1 VVNTFLKVLI
11 SSPLIAIMILIVI
24 ANVNINYQPEIKLG
38 DGRIVNGDLIK
49 ELRGL
54 KDALTANE
62 DLKMQQ
68 QYPEGYMFLN
78 VIYSLAWCN
87 LLEGDKNGAFV
98 KEGVA
103 EIEKALQKINDSSG
117 REPFSEELSPPFGS
131 FYKGW
136 STYLL
141 GRKLRLGQMTLDSE
155 EEVARFKQQCEEISR
170 AIQEKVYPVS
180 YYGGAWPADVLV
192 SVASLSLHDK
202 LFEPKYAQTIHDW
215 LKKVKKQF
223 DVNGMIPHS
232 VRPSDGRPIEKA
244 RGSSQALMLIFL
256 RDIDEQLAG
265 DQFRLFKEKFI
276 DTKFGLTGIREYSK
290 GEFGMGD
297 VDSGPVIF
305 GFGGAATIVG
315 MQTLSLYGEYELS
328 LKIRNTIE
336 ALGFPFANE
345 DDKNYFFGMLPIAD
359 AFIAWSHSKVSP
371 DVKIDPSFTIF
382 RIYSLL
388 VFTLL
393 SIFFW
398 ILVVSKKSSE
408 KSLHI
413 PW

>member
-1 VVNTFLKVLI
+1 VN
-11 SSPLIAIMILIVI
+11 S
-24 ANVNINYQPEIKLG
+24 
-38 DGRIVNGDLIK
+38 DLIK
-49 ELRGL
+49 EMRGL
-54 KDALTANE
+54 KDALNTNE

-68 QYPEGYMFLN
+68 LYPEGYMFLN
-78 VIYSLAWCN
+78 VIYSLAWYN
-87 LLEGDKNGAFV
+87 LLEPDKSGAFV

-103 EIEKALQKINDSSG
+103 EIEKAWQKINDSPG

-141 GRKLRLGQMTLDSE
+141 GRKLRLGQMSLESE
-155 EEVARFKQQCEEISR
+155 EEVEQFKQQCEEISS

-215 LKKVKKQF
+215 LEKVKNRF

-232 VRPSDGRPIEKA
+232 VRPSDGSPIEKA

-256 RDIDEQLAG
+256 RDIDQQLAS
-265 DQFRLFKEKFI
+265 DQFKLFKERFI
-276 DTKFGLTGIREYSK
+276 DTRFGLTGIREYSK

-297 VDSGPVIF
+297 VDSGPVVF

-315 MQTLSLYGEYELS
+315 MQTLFLYGEYELS
-328 LKIRNTIE
+328 LKMRNTIE
-336 ALGFPFANE
+336 ALGLPLVHG
-345 DDKNYFFGMLPIAD
+345 DDKKYFFGMLPIAD
-359 AFIAWSHSKVSP
+359 AFIAWSHSQISP
-371 DVKIDPSFTIF
+371 DEMIYPSFTTF

-393 SIFFW
+393 SVFFW
-398 ILVVSKKSSE
+398 ILVVSKKSSQ

>member
-1 VVNTFLKVLI
+1 
-11 SSPLIAIMILIVI
+11 MILIVI
-24 ANVNINYQPEIKLG
+24 ANVKINYQPEIKFD
-38 DGRIVNGDLIK
+38 DGRIVNNDLIK
-49 ELRGL
+49 EMHGL
-54 KDALTANE
+54 KDAMNSNE

-68 QYPEGYMFLN
+68 LYPEGYMFLN
-78 VIYSLAWCN
+78 VMYSLAWCN
-87 LLEGDKNGAFV
+87 LLEEDKSGAFL

-103 EIEKALQKINDSSG
+103 EIEKAWQKINDSPG

-141 GRKLRLGQMTLDSE
+141 GRKLRLGQITLESE
-155 EEVARFKQQCEEISR
+155 EEVAQFKRQCEEISS

-202 LFEPKYAQTIHDW
+202 LFEPKYAQIIHEW
-215 LKKVKKQF
+215 LEKVKSQF

-232 VRPSDGRPIEKA
+232 VRPSDGRPMEKA

-256 RDIDEQLAG
+256 RDIDQQLAS
-265 DQFRLFKEKFI
+265 DQFKLFKEKFI
-276 DTKFGLTGIREYSK
+276 DTKFGLTGVREYSK

-297 VDSGPVIF
+297 VDSGPVVF

-315 MQTLSLYGEYELS
+315 MQTLYLYGEYELS
-328 LKIRNTIE
+328 VKIRNTIE
-336 ALGFPFANE
+336 ALALPLFKGE
-345 DDKNYFFGMLPIAD
+345 DKKYFFGMLPIAD
-359 AFIAWSHSKVSP
+359 AFIAWSHSRLSP
-371 DVKIDPSFTIF
+371 DVSIEPSFTTF
-382 RIYSLL
+382 RLYSLL
-388 VFTLL
+388 VFALL
-393 SIFFW
+393 SVFFW
-398 ILVVSKKSSE
+398 ILVVSKKSSQ